1 MFPVFLFPP
10 ITAMCRTGSH
20 LIRMN
25 SLLCVQPCVCS
36 AAGGEEQEEAQDVM
50 GESPSWAVHLLLSGH
65 GQGCR
70 LWVSSEFPGAGGEL
84 GGEAAIAAILIYS
97 SFSSKSVLALMAG
110 GEEWQ
115 CQFVLKCS
123 CCSLNSLAELSLCC
137 CFAFLF
143 YPPKWQL
150 DCGIQTCQQ
159 PAGEATG
166 PALPAQ

>member
-1 MFPVFLFPP
+1 
-10 ITAMCRTGSH
+10 MCRTGSH

-115 CQFVLKCS
+115 CQL
-123 CCSLNSLAELSLCC
+123 
-137 CFAFLF
+137 
-143 YPPKWQL
+143 Y
-150 DCGIQTCQQ
+150 
-159 PAGEATG
+159 
-166 PALPAQ
+166 